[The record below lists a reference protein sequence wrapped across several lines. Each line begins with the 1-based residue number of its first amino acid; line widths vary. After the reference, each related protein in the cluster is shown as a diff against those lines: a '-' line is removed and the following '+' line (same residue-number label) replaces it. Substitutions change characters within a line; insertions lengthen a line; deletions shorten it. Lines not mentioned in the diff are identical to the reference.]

1 MEKIQIFN
9 TQKRAKEEFVPIKSN
24 EVGIYVCGVT
34 VYDFCHIGHGRA
46 YVVFDTIRRFL
57 EYVGYKVKYVQNFTD
72 IDDKIINRSKETGAK
87 WDELSSN
94 FIKEYYTDMDALNIK
109 RADIYPKATEHIKE
123 MHDLITILINK
134 GIAYEVEGD
143 VYFSITDF
151 PEYGALSGRVL
162 EDMQA
167 GARIEVDAR
176 KKHPMDFALWKKAD
190 KSEPGWD
197 SPWGYGRPGWHIEC
211 SAMSSKYLGQ
221 PFDIHGG
228 GADLTFPHHE
238 NELAQSKAA
247 YDKDFAKYWM
257 HNGFVNIDK
266 QKMSKSLNNFFT
278 IRDVL
283 NDYSP
288 EVLRLFYLMTQYR
301 KPINYSLDQLEDATK
316 AYERI
321 VNALNLDNTS
331 DQNNSAKLDEFK
343 NKYITNM
350 SDDFNTAGAIG
361 VLFDLVRYINS
372 EKDSQGQELLKELCD
387 VLGIKIVAKET
398 SIPQDIIELAEQRKE
413 AKANKDW
420 NTADSIRDKV
430 TQMGYII
437 KDTKEGFTIEKV

>member
-1 MEKIQIFN
+1 MKTIQIYN
-9 TQKRAKEEFVPIKSN
+9 TQKRTKEDFKPIKEN

-57 EYVGYKVKYVQNFTD
+57 EYAGYKVKYVQNFTD
-72 IDDKIINRSKETGAK
+72 IDDKIINRSKETGTE
-87 WDELSSN
+87 WDKLSSK
-94 FIKEYYTDMDALNIK
+94 FINEYYTDMDALNIK

-123 MHDLITILINK
+123 MHDLITILMNK
-134 GIAYEVEGD
+134 GIAYEIEGD

-151 PEYGALSGRVL
+151 PEYGQLSGRIL

-167 GARIEVDAR
+167 GARIEVDKR
-176 KKHPMDFALWKKAD
+176 KKHPMDFALWKKAETD
-190 KSEPGWD
+190 DPGWD
-197 SPWGYGRPGWHIEC
+197 SPWGHGRPGWHIEC

-247 YDKDFAKYWM
+247 YNKDFAKYWM

-283 NDYSP
+283 GDYSP

-301 KPINYSLDQLEDATK
+301 KPINYSLDQLKDATK

-321 VNALNLDNTS
+321 VNALNIDNTS
-331 DQNNSAKLDEFK
+331 DKKNADKLGEFRDK
-343 NKYITNM
+343 FITSM
-350 SDDFNTAGAIG
+350 SDDFNTAGALG
-361 VLFDLVRYINS
+361 TLFDLVRYINS
-372 EKDSQGQELLKELCD
+372 EKDSKAQDLLKELCD
-387 VLGIKIVAKET
+387 VLGIKIVTKKND
-398 SIPQDIIELAEQRKE
+398 IPQEVVNLATQRKQ
-413 AKANKDW
+413 AKADKDW
-420 NTADSIRDKV
+420 STADSIRDKV
-430 TQMGYII
+430 TQMGYMI
-437 KDTKEGFTIEKV
+437 KDTKDGFTIEKV